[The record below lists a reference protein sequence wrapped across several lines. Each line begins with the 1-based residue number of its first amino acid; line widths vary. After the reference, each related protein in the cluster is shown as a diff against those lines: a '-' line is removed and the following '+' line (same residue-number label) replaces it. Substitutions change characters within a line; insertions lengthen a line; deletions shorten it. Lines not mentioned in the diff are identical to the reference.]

1 MRSNSINSRMAAQRS
16 HSLTRRWTSG
26 RGTRRRSGRG
36 GKSGPRPSAH
46 FSLLSLPPFQPDQKA
61 VAQHHC
67 DRVSMKPIPAPP
79 LILIPAQ
86 FRFRFLMILLHPV
99 APMGILDQHGQRG
112 VRREV
117 TPEIFPISVLAPSGA
132 LPHQP
137 ADVAGALA
145 IHSPAA
151 QREKLCPPP
160 AFGPCAPRDRLPVLE
175 RARRQHFISPPPR
188 AVRSPSERH
197 TEIGPHCDHVAFLAG
212 FQAVEEI
219 GIVPVIGITGNA
231 RVAHPASI

>member
-137 ADVAGALA
+137 ADVAGALP
-145 IHSPAA
+145 IPPPPP
-151 QREKLCPPP
+151 RRGENLPPP
-160 AFGPCAPRDRLPVLE
+160 APFPRAPPRRLPLLE
-175 RARRQHFISPPPR
+175 RARPPHLTLPPPPG
-188 AVRSPSERH
+188 VRS
-197 TEIGPHCDHVAFLAG
+197 
-212 FQAVEEI
+212 
-219 GIVPVIGITGNA
+219 
-231 RVAHPASI
+231 